1 MAERSTKPRRPREV
15 RGDGSIYETASGR
28 WRGAV
33 VVTDPTTGLKDR
45 RVVSAP
51 TFELARDRL
60 ADLKRDVANGVAAKG
75 AAKTLNAY
83 TEQTWLPGVR
93 LRVRPSTA
101 RAHEQHLRDY
111 ILPTFGALKL
121 REITPS
127 GVERM
132 MGMILKKGRSASTA
146 RAVRTTLGQVLHDA
160 QRDGLIARNVA
171 SLARPPR
178 AERHEL
184 QILTAEETHRMI
196 EGSADDRLGPLFCL
210 AATTGLR
217 LGELLGL
224 AWTDLDLDGAQPT
237 LTVRRSL
244 ARAEG
249 RNLYALAEPKTNR
262 SRRTIELGPTAA
274 RALRRQKARQAADQL
289 AAGDV
294 WQDVGEARYFRDPI
308 GRPLAPWA
316 VTKGF
321 TAALKRLGL
330 PHVRFHDLRH
340 GAASLLLS
348 QGVPLRLV
356 SEQLGHSS
364 IAITG
369 DVYSHIDREQK
380 RAAADALERAIGDAA
395 GAGDR
400 L

>member
-1 MAERSTKPRRPREV
+1 MAEGSRKPRRRV
-15 RGDGSIYETASGR
+15 RGEGSIYETASGR

-33 VVTDPTTGLKDR
+33 VVVDPTTGLRDR

-60 ADLKRDVANGVAAKG
+60 NALRRDIADGVGAKG
-75 AAKTLNAY
+75 SAKTLAAY
-83 TEQTWLPGVR
+83 TEGTWLPGLR

-101 RAHEQHLRDY
+101 RAHEQHLTAH
-111 ILPTFGALKL
+111 ILPALGQAKL
-121 REITPS
+121 RAITPS
-127 GVERM
+127 AVEHL
-132 MGMILKKGRSASTA
+132 MGQMQARGLSPSTA
-146 RAVRTTLGQVLHDA
+146 RAIRTTLGQILHDA
-160 QRDGLIARNVA
+160 QRDGLIVRNAA

-178 AERHEL
+178 VERHEL
-184 QILTAEETHRMI
+184 RILTADQTRQMI
-196 EGSADDRLGPLFCL
+196 DGTADDRLGPLFCV

-217 LGELLGL
+217 LGEILGL
-224 AWTDLDLDGAQPT
+224 EWPDVDLEGAQPT

-244 ARAEG
+244 AKGNG
-249 RNLYALAEPKTNR
+249 RNTYVLAEPKTAR
-262 SRRTIELGPTAA
+262 SRRTLELGATAA

-289 AAGDV
+289 AIGPDI
-294 WQDVGEARYFRDPI
+294 WQNVDHLVFTDAA
-308 GRPLAPWA
+308 GRPLAPWDA
-316 VTKGF
+316 SKGF
-321 TAALKRLGL
+321 GAALKRLGL

-340 GAASLLLS
+340 GAASLLLA

-380 RAAADALERAIGDAA
+380 RAAADALERAIGDAP
-395 GAGDR
+395 GHGDR
-400 L
+400 P

>member
-1 MAERSTKPRRPREV
+1 MSERSTKPRRRV
-15 RGDGSIYETASGR
+15 RGEGSIYETAAGR
-28 WRGAV
+28 WRGAI
-33 VVTDPTTGLKDR
+33 VVTDPTTGLRDR
-45 RVVSAP
+45 RLVSAP
-51 TFELARDRL
+51 TFALARDRL
-60 ADLKRDVANGVAAKG
+60 ADLKRDIASGVGAKG
-75 AAKTLNAY
+75 ASRTLSAY
-83 TEQTWLPGVR
+83 TEQAWLPGIR

-111 ILPTFGALKL
+111 ILPALGALKL

-127 GVERM
+127 GVERL
-132 MGMILKKGRSASTA
+132 MGTILKKGRSASTA

-160 QRDGLIARNVA
+160 QRDGLIVRNAA

-178 AERHEL
+178 LERREL
-184 QILTAEETHRMI
+184 RILTADETHRMI
-196 EGSADDRLGPLFCL
+196 EGTAGQPLGPFFCL

-224 AWTDLDLDGAQPT
+224 AWSDVELDGTQPT

-249 RNLYALAEPKTNR
+249 RNQYALAEPKTNR

-274 RALRRQKARQAADQL
+274 RALRRQKARQASDRL

-294 WQDVGEARYFRDPI
+294 WQDVASLVFRDSV
-308 GRPLAPWA
+308 GRPLAPWE
-316 VTKGF
+316 VSKGF
-321 TAALKRLGL
+321 SAALKILGL

-369 DVYSHIDREQK
+369 DVYAHIDREQK
-380 RAAADALERAIGDAA
+380 RAAADALERAIGDGA
-395 GAGDR
+395 GPGDR

>member
-1 MAERSTKPRRPREV
+1 MTERSTKPRRRV
-15 RGDGSIYETASGR
+15 RGEGSIYETASGR

-33 VVTDPTTGLKDR
+33 VVTDPATGLRDR
-45 RVVSAP
+45 RIVSAT

-60 ADLKRDVANGVAAKG
+60 AELKRDIADGAGAKG
-75 AAKTLNAY
+75 SARTLAVY
-83 TEQTWLPGVR
+83 SEQTWVPGLR

-101 RAHEQHLRDY
+101 RAHEQHLRDH
-111 ILPTFGALKL
+111 ILPALGSLKL
-121 REITPS
+121 RAITPS
-127 GVERM
+127 AVERL
-132 MGMILKKGRSASTA
+132 MGTMLSKGLSPSTA
-146 RAVRTTLGQVLHDA
+146 RAARTTLGQILHDA
-160 QRDGLIARNVA
+160 QRDGLIVRNVA

-178 AERHEL
+178 VERREL
-184 QILTAEETHRMI
+184 RILTADETRQLLEQTAGDTM
-196 EGSADDRLGPLFCL
+196 GPLFAL

-224 AWTDLDLDGAQPT
+224 AWTAVELEGPQPT

-244 ARAEG
+244 ARAPG
-249 RNLYALAEPKTNR
+249 RNRYALAEPKTSR
-262 SRRTIELGPTAA
+262 SRRTIELGSTAA

-289 AAGDV
+289 AIGPDL
-294 WQDVGEARYFRDPI
+294 WQNVDSLVFTDEA
-308 GRPLAPWA
+308 GRPLHPWGVSKA
-316 VTKGF
+316 F
-321 TAALKRLGL
+321 AAALKRLDL

-340 GAASLLLS
+340 GVASLLLV

-380 RAAADALERAIGDAA
+380 RAAADALERAIGS
-395 GAGDR
+395 GDTLTGNLR
-400 L
+400 

>member
-1 MAERSTKPRRPREV
+1 MAERITKPRRRV
-15 RGDGSIYETASGR
+15 RGEGSIYQAADGR

-33 VVTDPTTGLKDR
+33 VVTDPTTGLRDR
-45 RVVSAP
+45 RLVSAA
-51 TFELARDRL
+51 TFALARDRL
-60 ADLKRDVANGVAAKG
+60 AELKRDIASGVGAKG
-75 AAKTLNAY
+75 AAKTLSAY
-83 TEQTWLPGVR
+83 VEQTWLPNIR

-101 RAHEQHLRDY
+101 RAHEQHLKDY
-111 ILPTFGALKL
+111 ILPALGALKL

-127 GVERM
+127 GVERL
-132 MGMILKKGRSASTA
+132 MGTILKKGRSASTA
-146 RAVRTTLGQVLHDA
+146 RAVRTTLGQVFHDA
-160 QRDGLIARNVA
+160 QRDGLIVRNAA

-178 AERHEL
+178 VERREL
-184 QILTAEETHRMI
+184 RILTAAETHRMI
-196 EGSADDRLGPLFCL
+196 EGMAGEPLGPLFCL

-224 AWTDLDLDGAQPT
+224 AWPDVELDGTQPT

-249 RNLYALAEPKTNR
+249 RNVYALAEPKTNR

-274 RALRRQKARQAADQL
+274 RALRRQKARQAEDRL

-294 WQDVGEARYFRDPI
+294 WQEVASLVFRDSI
-308 GRPLAPWA
+308 GRPLAPWDVSKSFA
-316 VTKGF
+316 
-321 TAALKRLGL
+321 AALKRLEL

-340 GAASLLLS
+340 GAASLLLG

-364 IAITG
+364 IAITA

-380 RAAADALERAIGDAA
+380 RASADALERAIGSTV
-395 GAGDR
+395 DR
-400 L
+400 P

>member
-1 MAERSTKPRRPREV
+1 MAERSTKHRRRA
-15 RGDGSIYETASGR
+15 RGEGSIYETANGR

-33 VVTDPTTGLKDR
+33 IVTDPATGLRDR

-75 AAKTLNAY
+75 SSRTLAAYAN
-83 TEQTWLPGVR
+83 ETWLPGLR
-93 LRVRPSTA
+93 LRVRPSTT
-101 RAHEQHLRDY
+101 RAHEQHLKDY
-111 ILPTFGALKL
+111 VLPALGALKL

-127 GVERM
+127 AVERL
-132 MGMILKKGRSASTA
+132 MGTMLAKGRSGSTA

-178 AERHEL
+178 VERREL
-184 QILTAEETHRMI
+184 RILTADETRQVLDGTAGDTM
-196 EGSADDRLGPLFCL
+196 GPLFAV

-224 AWTDLDLDGAQPT
+224 AWPDLELEGATPT

-244 ARAEG
+244 ARAAG

-262 SRRTIELGPTAA
+262 SRRTIELGSTAA
-274 RALRRQKARQAADQL
+274 RALRRRKARQAAEQL
-289 AAGDV
+289 AAGPAL
-294 WQDVGEARYFRDPI
+294 WQNVDSLVFTDEI
-308 GRPLAPWA
+308 GRPLHPWLVSREFA
-316 VTKGF
+316 V
-321 TAALKRLGL
+321 ALKRLGL

-340 GAASLLLS
+340 THVAHLIAAGEQPLLIA
-348 QGVPLRLV
+348 RR
-356 SEQLGHSS
+356 LGHAS
-364 IAITG
+364 AAFTQ
-369 DVYSHIDREQK
+369 DRYGHLFEEAGSQ
-380 RAAADALERAIGDAA
+380 AA
-395 GAGDR
+395 GAVAAMVDGA
-400 L
+400 LVTNL